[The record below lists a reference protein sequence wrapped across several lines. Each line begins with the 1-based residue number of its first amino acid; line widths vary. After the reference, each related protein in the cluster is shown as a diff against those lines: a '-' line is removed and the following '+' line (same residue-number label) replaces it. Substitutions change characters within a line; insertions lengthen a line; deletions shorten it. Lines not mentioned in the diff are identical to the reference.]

1 MDRVMA
7 MEEIKSLQIGIV
19 TVGNELMSG
28 RIQDTNTSFLA
39 RQFQWQ
45 GWQVAVSLAVGD
57 DEEMIARAL
66 AFCLSQTEAVIV
78 TGGLGPT
85 ADDITTAAVAR
96 AFQLPLVTDAGALRH
111 IRGIFSRYGLKWT
124 DNNAKQAVFP
134 QGAEIIA
141 NPVGTAPGFALRR
154 EGRIVAVIPGV
165 PAEVERITTEGL
177 LPLLRRVFPGASRH
191 LAVRTLKTFGLS
203 EAAVDQ
209 AVADVDLSGAEI
221 GFYPRFP
228 ENHIVLSVRDGRD
241 EAAARARLAVLE
253 EEICRRLGTHVFA
266 RDEETL
272 EGVTAALL
280 REQGRTIA
288 VAESCTGGLITD
300 RLTDVPGSSAYLERG
315 LVTYSNRS
323 KVELLGVPV
332 TVLETSGAVSEET
345 ACAMAAG
352 VRDRAGTD
360 LGLATTGIAGP
371 DGGSEAK
378 PVGTVYI
385 ALTDGVETYCR
396 KFSYRWNRRR
406 IKVIASQAALLMLK
420 RYLAGEPPAKIP

>member
-1 MDRVMA
+1 V
-7 MEEIKSLQIGIV
+7 V
-19 TVGNELMSG
+19 
-28 RIQDTNTSFLA
+28 
-39 RQFQWQ
+39 
-45 GWQVAVSLAVGD
+45 
-57 DEEMIARAL
+57 
-66 AFCLSQTEAVIV
+66 
-78 TGGLGPT
+78 
-85 ADDITTAAVAR
+85 
-96 AFQLPLVTDAGALRH
+96 
-111 IRGIFSRYGLKWT
+111 
-124 DNNAKQAVFP
+124 
-134 QGAEIIA
+134 
-141 NPVGTAPGFALRR
+141 
-154 EGRIVAVIPGV
+154 
-165 PAEVERITTEGL
+165 
-177 LPLLRRVFPGASRH
+177 
-191 LAVRTLKTFGLS
+191 
-203 EAAVDQ
+203 
-209 AVADVDLSGAEI
+209 
-221 GFYPRFP
+221 
-228 ENHIVLSVRDGRD
+228 
-241 EAAARARLAVLE
+241 E